1 MLCNYFTAPSHV
13 DFLIQQLMDQNFQLV
28 ILIQL
33 LAVMC
38 FLLVVYVSRINRQM
52 NELRSCCNYLSFK
65 DSLFVKY
72 IAHDHTS

>member
-28 ILIQL
+28 ILIQI

-38 FLLVVYVSRINRQM
+38 FLLVVYVSRINRQL
-52 NELRSCCNYLSFK
+52 NELRNCCDRLSCWGTAVRDIY
-65 DSLFVKY
+65 
-72 IAHDHTS
+72 